1 MATKR
6 THGGDPKPKAGP
18 RARPYLEQNIAILRE
33 AVVGVPHRYWNRAM
47 SPLVQWTV
55 YIIAVEPPANPS
67 QLRIRLVVEARPTLR
82 DGLAHGHD
90 QVIGPW
96 VRLTGLLVELEKRTK
111 RHSPPAYYKYRK
123 ETSRKAC
130 DQLKV
135 QGMKSSPWFLKQYL
149 QGEELLTENVLPPR
163 GLREPHFAPSFSPE
177 DIVRALRSN
186 GNVPSSLPPPS
197 PSLPPY
203 RTERCQLCE
212 TSFISAD
219 NQDQDKRS
227 HDCMVLATGLA
238 CGTCGTRLCGTCCF
252 HVSRTFVTSQ
262 ALQRHR
268 KVPWCE
274 CGLYRTPSGAI
285 VVDEHSKVA
294 HYAFFADAERVRSEG
309 AAERYLPPDGRQGTY
324 AHVLQTDLQR
334 VLDRRLLWRAWIQ
347 CFTDSGLHYCAHP
360 ECQGA
365 TLVPLTMLAEDAA
378 WKCTLCQHRT
388 CTVCGELN
396 PAPGHVC
403 PVRRPALPLVQ
414 DEELPWARPH
424 VVESILH
431 TCWHYLRDRCGAI
444 HPAGCGPCLLPVFRH
459 ASRAVPCNGC
469 RTVREPCASA
479 AQRVVDCTSLVAERM
494 RAAGLTAAEGRETV
508 ESTLHALRSAKDFGD
523 YRESEHLCRL
533 ILDAVAPDS

>member
-6 THGGDPKPKAGP
+6 AHSGDAKAKAGP

-82 DGLAHGHD
+82 DGLANGHD

-177 DIVRALRSN
+177 EIASALDSSA
-186 GNVPSSLPPPS
+186 NVPVSLPPPT
-197 PSLPPY
+197 PSVPPY
-203 RTERCQLCE
+203 RTERCDLCAA
-212 TSFISAD
+212 TFISAD
-219 NQDQDKRS
+219 NHDQDKRS

-238 CGTCGTRLCGTCCF
+238 CRTCGIALCGTCCF
-252 HVSRTFVTSQ
+252 SVTHAFVSSR

-268 KVPWCE
+268 KAPWCE
-274 CGLYRTPSGAI
+274 CGVAKTPSGTF
-285 VVDEHSKVA
+285 VLDEHSKIA
-294 HYAFFADAERVRSEG
+294 HYAFFADADRVREQGGRYVPPAG
-309 AAERYLPPDGRQGTY
+309 ARGTN
-324 AHVLQTDLQR
+324 AHLLQADLRR
-334 VLDRRLLWRAWIQ
+334 VFDRRLLWRAWIQ
-347 CFTDSGLHYCAHP
+347 CFLDSGLHYCRNP
-360 ECQGA
+360 RCQGV
-365 TLVPLTMLAEDAA
+365 TLAPLDALAERRP
-378 WKCTLCQHRT
+378 WVCTLCSEAT
-388 CTVCGELN
+388 CTVCGARV
-396 PAPGHVC
+396 APTEEHVC
-403 PVRRPALPLVQ
+403 ASRRPALALTQ
-414 DEELPWARPH
+414 DDALPWSKDH
-424 VVESILH
+424 VVESVLH
-431 TCWHYLRDRCGAI
+431 TCWHFLRATCDAH
-444 HPAGCGPCLLPVFRH
+444 HPAVDAPCQLHVFRH
-459 ASRAVPCNGC
+459 AARDATCSGC
-469 RTVREPCASA
+469 RSVRRPSPADRRRIEDCV
-479 AQRVVDCTSLVAERM
+479 RVIAERVGSSGLD
-494 RAAGLTAAEGRETV
+494 AGEVDEV
-508 ESTLHALRSAKDFGD
+508 IESTLHALRTAKAFRE
-523 YRESEHLCRL
+523 YLESEHLCRL
-533 ILDAVAPDS
+533 IMDAVHR